1 MSILIGLH
9 IKRVLEQEEAVT
21 RYVGNRIF
29 PVVAPLGVEAF
40 PFIGYDMTGGTGDS
54 TKDGTTDD
62 VASVRFSVV
71 AKSYEEAIL
80 IGNAVRYAFEGKT
93 AVYEEF
99 AVTECANVTYNDEYI
114 DDFGAYALDLN
125 IDFRTEDY

>member
-9 IKRVLEQEEAVT
+9 IKRMLEQEEAVT

-29 PVVAPLGVEAF
+29 PVVAPLGVDDF
-40 PFIGYDMTGGTGDS
+40 PFVGYDMSGGTGDS

-62 VASVRFSVV
+62 VVTVQISVV

-99 AVTECANVTYNDEYI
+99 AVTECANVTYNDEYFDNI
-114 DDFGAYALDLN
+114 EAYALNLN

>member
-62 VASVRFSVV
+62 VASGRLSVV

>member
-62 VASVRFSVV
+62 VASVRLSVV

-99 AVTECANVTYNDEYI
+99 AVIECANVTYNDEYI

>member
-62 VASVRFSVV
+62 VASVRLSVV

-80 IGNAVRYAFEGKT
+80 IGNAVRYAFEGKK

-114 DDFGAYALDLN
+114 DDFGAYTLDLN

>member
-9 IKRVLEQEEAVT
+9 IKRVLEQEKAVT

-29 PVVAPLGVEAF
+29 PVVAPLGVESF

>member
-9 IKRVLEQEEAVT
+9 IKRVLEQEESVT

>member
-62 VASVRFSVV
+62 VASVRLSVV
-71 AKSYEEAIL
+71 AKSYEEAIK

>member
-62 VASVRFSVV
+62 VASVRLSVV

>member
-80 IGNAVRYAFEGKT
+80 VGNAVRYAFEGKT

>member
-21 RYVGNRIF
+21 RYVMNRIF
-29 PVVAPLGVEAF
+29 PVVAPLGVDDF
-40 PFIGYDMTGGTGDS
+40 PFVGYDMSGGTGDS

-62 VASVRFSVV
+62 VVTVQISVV

-99 AVTECANVTYNDEYI
+99 AVTECANVTYNDEYFDNI
-114 DDFGAYALDLN
+114 EAYALNLN

>member
-62 VASVRFSVV
+62 VASVRISVV
-71 AKSYEEAIL
+71 AKSYEEAIK

>member
-40 PFIGYDMTGGTGDS
+40 PFIGYDMSGGIGDS

-62 VASVRFSVV
+62 VVSVRLSVV
-71 AKSYEEAIL
+71 AKSYEEAIK

>member
-62 VASVRFSVV
+62 VVSVQLSVV
-71 AKSYEEAIL
+71 AKSYEEAIK

>member
-29 PVVAPLGVEAF
+29 PVVAPLGVDDF
-40 PFIGYDMTGGTGDS
+40 PFVGYDMSGGTGDS

-62 VASVRFSVV
+62 VVTVQISVV

>member
-40 PFIGYDMTGGTGDS
+40 PFIGYDMSGGIGDS
-54 TKDGTTDD
+54 TNDGTTDD
-62 VASVRFSVV
+62 VVSVRLSVV
-71 AKSYEEAIL
+71 AKSYEEAIK

>member
-1 MSILIGLH
+1 M
-9 IKRVLEQEEAVT
+9 LEQEEAVT

-54 TKDGTTDD
+54 TKDGTVDD
-62 VASVRFSVV
+62 VASVRLSVV
-71 AKSYEEAIL
+71 AKS
-80 IGNAVRYAFEGKT
+80 
-93 AVYEEF
+93 YEEF

-114 DDFGAYALDLN
+114 DDFGAYALELN

>member
-9 IKRVLEQEEAVT
+9 IKRVLEQEDAVT

-40 PFIGYDMTGGTGDS
+40 PFIGYDMSGGIGDS

-62 VASVRFSVV
+62 VVSVRLSVV
-71 AKSYEEAIL
+71 AKSYEEAIK

>member
-62 VASVRFSVV
+62 VASVRLSVV
-71 AKSYEEAIL
+71 AKSYEEAIR

>member
-62 VASVRFSVV
+62 VVSVQLSVV
-71 AKSYEEAIL
+71 AKSYEEAIK

-99 AVTECANVTYNDEYI
+99 AVNECANVTYNDEYI

>member
-54 TKDGTTDD
+54 TKDGTIDD
-62 VASVRFSVV
+62 VVSVRLSVV

-99 AVTECANVTYNDEYI
+99 AVNECANVTYNDEYI

>member
-62 VASVRFSVV
+62 VASVRLSVV
-71 AKSYEEAIL
+71 AKSYEETIK

>member
-62 VASVRFSVV
+62 VASVRLSVV

-125 IDFRTEDY
+125 IDLRTEDY

>member
-40 PFIGYDMTGGTGDS
+40 PFIGYDMTGGIGDS

-62 VASVRFSVV
+62 VVSVRLSVV
-71 AKSYEEAIL
+71 AKSYEEAIK

-93 AVYEEF
+93 AKYEEF

>member
-62 VASVRFSVV
+62 VASVRLSVV

-80 IGNAVRYAFEGKT
+80 IGNAVGYAFEGKT

>member
-62 VASVRFSVV
+62 VASVRLSVV

-80 IGNAVRYAFEGKT
+80 IGDAVRYAFEGKT

>member
-62 VASVRFSVV
+62 VASVRLSVV

-114 DDFGAYALDLN
+114 DDYGAYALDLN

>member
-40 PFIGYDMTGGTGDS
+40 PFIGYDMTGGIGDS

-62 VASVRFSVV
+62 VVSVRLSVV
-71 AKSYEEAIL
+71 AKSYEEAIK

>member
-54 TKDGTTDD
+54 TKDGTFDD
-62 VASVRFSVV
+62 VASVRLSVV

>member
-29 PVVAPLGVEAF
+29 PVAVPLGIEAF
-40 PFIGYDMTGGTGDS
+40 PFIGYDMAGGIGDS

-62 VASVRFSVV
+62 VVSVQLSAV
-71 AKSYEEAIL
+71 AKSYEEAIK

>member
-9 IKRVLEQEEAVT
+9 IKRTLEKEADVV
-21 RYVGNRIF
+21 RFVGNRIF
-29 PVVAPLGVEAF
+29 PLFVPQGVERF
-40 PFIGYDMTGGTGDS
+40 PFIGYDMTGSSGDS

-62 VASVRFSVV
+62 VVTVQISVV
-71 AKSYEEAIL
+71 AKSYEEDIL

>member
-40 PFIGYDMTGGTGDS
+40 PFIGYDMSGGIGDS

-62 VASVRFSVV
+62 VVSVRLSVV
-71 AKSYEEAIL
+71 AKSYEETIK
-80 IGNAVRYAFEGKT
+80 IGNAVRYAFEAKT

-99 AVTECANVTYNDEYI
+99 AVTECENVTYNDEYI
-114 DDFGAYALDLN
+114 GDFGAYALDLN

>member
-21 RYVGNRIF
+21 RFVGNRIF

-62 VASVRFSVV
+62 VVSVQLSVV
-71 AKSYEEAIL
+71 AKSYEEAIK

>member
-40 PFIGYDMTGGTGDS
+40 PFIGYDMSGGIGDS

-62 VASVRFSVV
+62 VVSVRLSVV
-71 AKSYEEAIL
+71 AKSYEEAIK

-93 AVYEEF
+93 AKYEEF

>member
-62 VASVRFSVV
+62 VASVRLSVV

-114 DDFGAYALDLN
+114 DDFGAYALDIN